1 MTTKIDKPKKVVKK
15 GKCMVCKK
23 KPKFQRSVCTSC
35 LSAARRVM
43 AKPEQL
49 DKKGNAPPGKIT
61 EQQAMDAGLIG
72 PKERYAAEF
81 NKILKEKFP
90 DL

>member
-1 MTTKIDKPKKVVKK
+1 MATKTKSKKTE
-15 GKCMVCKK
+15 KCMVCKVR
-23 KPKFQRSVCTSC
+23 PQHQRKVCTSC

-43 AKPEQL
+43 AKPEEL
-49 DKKGNAPPGKIT
+49 KNGKPPKGKIT

-72 PKERYAAEF
+72 PRGRYAAEF
-81 NKILKEKFP
+81 TKILKEKFP